1 MVICLFACTLIFCR
15 QSNLN
20 LCFLVVLLMFW
31 QQSTAV
37 KVWRFRGV
45 YQPQAGRTGAPA
57 FGETKKES
65 PVCVCVFVCQSNI
78 LIYSL
83 IHTSLCPRGVGLVGS
98 KKPRGD
104 ISNEGQTWH
113 IFPQEVILWL
123 SLSRHCC
130 FQSCRH
136 IAPQVKFQS
145 NWLSKACYVFLR
157 FPSRGAFMLFTGAQ
171 CKIIVFFLHKGE
183 GICVIMSSHF
193 LR

>member
-1 MVICLFACTLIFCR
+1 MNISCGNLPFRLH
-15 QSNLN
+15 SNL
-20 LCFLVVLLMFW
+20 L
-31 QQSTAV
+31 SAV
-37 KVWRFRGV
+37 KFKLVFSGCTVDVLAAKHSSEGLEVQRGLPASGWKNWCSSFWRN
-45 YQPQAGRTGAPA
+45 
-57 FGETKKES
+57 KKRIS
-65 PVCVCVFVCQSNI
+65 HVCVCVFVCQSNI

-145 NWLSKACYVFLR
+145 NWLSKACYVFFAIPIQGR
-157 FPSRGAFMLFTGAQ
+157 IHAVYR
-171 CKIIVFFLHKGE
+171 
-183 GICVIMSSHF
+183 SSV
-193 LR
+193 